1 MKEMIN
7 ALNYEVNFLTEFPIS
22 RSDKIKTIEA
32 EFDFVQ
38 MCQKMIKPFGFEAKK
53 GYLSGVSLFDLL
65 NIYFIFS
72 LADTV
77 LELSN

>member
-1 MKEMIN
+1 V
-7 ALNYEVNFLTEFPIS
+7 LLPG
-22 RSDKIKTIEA
+22 A
-32 EFDFVQ
+32 ENRRGEYDGV
-38 MCQKMIKPFGFEAKK
+38 GFEAKK